1 MFWDKLTKAKYYPAI
16 AIGLITFGSLSAL
29 WVLTASLWFRGGLP
43 SQGLNELT
51 PVEDKIATDSM
62 SPAIAASPGNSPA
75 PLPSPTPL
83 VQSRE
88 RLEPGTRAVNR
99 QGKLR
104 ISNSTEYPV
113 RIALLAKLPASGGN
127 TVASYEPPAHWDFAP
142 QEGGTK
148 GLLVGLP
155 SRNLKVKKGDI
166 LVAFAQ
172 DGSRR
177 YWGPYV
183 VGETNVP
190 AWNPKAA
197 EWQLTLEP

>member
-29 WVLTASLWFRGGLP
+29 WLLSASLWFRGGQP
-43 SQGLNELT
+43 SQGLSELT

-62 SPAIAASPGNSPA
+62 PPAIAAPDSSPA
-75 PLPSPTPL
+75 PVPAPTPQT

-104 ISNSTEYPV
+104 ISNPTEYPV
-113 RIALLAKLPASGGN
+113 RIALLAKLPATSGKAAAG
-127 TVASYEPPAHWDFAP
+127 YEPPAHWDFAP

-183 VGETNVP
+183 VGETSVP